1 MQKLANPFYIYSDNK
16 KEILRALFIIY
27 ASPYMKVEEVKS
39 KHIEKDVYY
48 YYIYVKWVD
57 EDKAYDT
64 VMNYIEPYFSYIRIL
79 ERTVDY
85 EIQEIEGFKL

>member
-1 MQKLANPFYIYSDNK
+1 MKLANPFYIYTNK
-16 KEILRALFIIY
+16 KSDILRVVSVINN
-27 ASPYMKVEEVKS
+27 SPYMKIENIKS
-39 KHIEKDVYY
+39 RHIEKDVYY